1 MELTYTKVGDYNLP
15 NLTLPVEPEVHLGRY
30 ARMRKKY
37 LMEHRKG
44 TFTTLLTT
52 GKLTAHLM
60 DVEQTASEM
69 IDRIVQQM
77 AKTEGVTE
85 DLKMSDPLRWTGLMN
100 NLRHSAEETVLQD
113 LIYS

>member
-1 MELTYTKVGDYNLP
+1 MEVTYTRVGDYNLP
-15 NLTLPVEPEVHLGRY
+15 NLTLPQEPEVHLGRY

-52 GKLTAHLM
+52 GKLNQHLM
-60 DVEQTASEM
+60 DIEQTAMETIER
-69 IDRIVQQM
+69 IDQQM
-77 AKTEGVTE
+77 EKTEGVTE
-85 DLKMSDPLRWTGLMN
+85 ELKMSDPLRWTGLMN

-113 LIYS
+113 LIFS